1 MLLMSDVAD
10 TRIFNSLSFRNG
22 KPKCIDFRISAN
34 RERRVD
40 LPKTEC
46 DQIRKKDR
54 LSYRFDL
61 YAIELTK
68 VDLYNDVTKGEPT
81 SDTRP
86 SNTSFEVEIE
96 LKEMAFLRQEAAKV
110 KTGQPN
116 EFVRIATSFLEN
128 LRTFAQYALPN
139 QLPPGWKPLA
149 PPPAAVAAAAAAAAG
164 KKRTREEEA
173 PPNAKEGYGK
183 AWS

>member
-1 MLLMSDVAD
+1 MLTCAL
-10 TRIFNSLSFRNG
+10 TLFSLRNG

-68 VDLYNDVTKGEPT
+68 VDLYNDVKNGEPA
-81 SDTRP
+81 SDRP

-149 PPPAAVAAAAAAAAG
+149 AAPAAQASAAAAAT
-164 KKRTREEEA
+164 KKRTREDEP

-183 AWS
+183 AWN